1 MNKSSDIQLVL
12 APSGKHSMCTCAL
25 KTRTASRE
33 TRHRCFPI
41 VEREVATRRERAAFL
56 QWIRQ
61 DVRREEVCRGE
72 WGLARGAA
80 EAGVGAEGQ
89 VTARTSAAGSQQRQ
103 ASWRTRREECLFS
116 LGDLSPPLGA
126 AGLWSDM
133 MHVGDAQPFPF
144 CAKTRAGGAQPPGGG
159 SRPTLGVK
167 GLCPPPTA
175 PSVSTAC
182 GESAFVHMFL
192 NSCSEKCHHL
202 ILEGRRKEGVVQGRG
217 ENRAETDKS
226 GTWAAPVRSGSGQ
239 RRRRAVRSRGSC
251 SAVPLMLVTPLRN
264 TSSPHLGMV
273 YLRPWDV
280 T

>member
-1 MNKSSDIQLVL
+1 
-12 APSGKHSMCTCAL
+12 MCTCAL
-25 KTRTASRE
+25 KTRTASRD

-41 VEREVATRRERAAFL
+41 VEREAATRRERAAFL

-61 DVRREEVCRGE
+61 DVRGEEVCRGE

-144 CAKTRAGGAQPPGGG
+144 CAKTRAGGTQPPGGG

-182 GESAFVHMFL
+182 GESAFVRMFL

-202 ILEGRRKEGVVQGRG
+202 TLEGRRKEGAVQGRG
-217 ENRAETDKS
+217 EQSRDGQVWDMGSAHEKRLRAEAATGRPFS
-226 GTWAAPVRSGSGQ
+226 GFLLRSPPDARDPLEKHLITSPGHGLSAP
-239 RRRRAVRSRGSC
+239 
-251 SAVPLMLVTPLRN
+251 
-264 TSSPHLGMV
+264 LGCHV
-273 YLRPWDV
+273 DQH
-280 T
+280 